1 MPWPRRGDGSRTS
14 GLVARISSQK
24 LPSVNRW
31 ESGTSGSSPL
41 LRSCRRALLQRLS
54 RVRRRQTLPLAV
66 LPGRCST
73 LGPHKSKASGYM
85 WPNAFC
91 EPVSVVC
98 RTGLRHVETEIEKSR
113 AETGAANGPNLRAEF
128 RELPAR
134 DSTYQAN
141 PREYRRFLLTRKSK
155 RRDSTPWLRMQSDS
169 NPSLRS
175 NSRLSGKITGNFA
188 NRTAYRQSAG
198 VK

>member
-14 GLVARISSQK
+14 VLAARIPSQK
-24 LPSVNRW
+24 LPSVNPW
-31 ESGTSGSSPL
+31 GNGTSGSSPL
-41 LRSCRRALLQRLS
+41 SRSCRRELLLRLS

-66 LPGRCST
+66 LPGRCSTLGPHKSKASGYMWPNAFCEPVSVVCCST

-155 RRDSTPWLRMQSDS
+155 RRD
-169 NPSLRS
+169 
-175 NSRLSGKITGNFA
+175 KIGRA
-188 NRTAYRQSAG
+188 SCRER
-198 VK
+198 V